1 MRDHKHIVWLNE
13 QLPGLVSDGT
23 LTSEAAQRLRQ
34 RYGEAEGGRGLQAAT
49 LFGVLGAVL
58 VGGGIILLIAHN
70 WDDFSRAWRAAFS
83 FAPLVLAQALAGFA
97 LWRWPHSVAWR
108 EGAGAF
114 LTLAIGA
121 SIALVAQ
128 TYNISGDLGDFLL
141 TWSLL
146 ALPIA
151 YVTRATLPAL
161 LYLLGITAWAGAQW
175 TSNAE
180 ALGYWG
186 LLVLILPWWRL
197 EAKDNPY
204 RPPPII
210 FAWIFALVLPFG
222 VTASLRDALDVQ
234 GTWMP
239 LTSALAGALFLAGR
253 RFWGEGISRMQKPLQ
268 TLGALALVALALVFS
283 FDETWRAQMS
293 DWRNGAGAFKDAVS
307 LHAFAFAIVAL
318 WLLLWL
324 ALWIDSFR
332 SRDWARTFLGALPL
346 FVALGVALT
355 RFEHPFA
362 AMLLLNAY
370 LFALGV
376 GTLVAG
382 LGAQSLGMVNGG
394 MLILAA
400 VILSR
405 FFDADLGFIARGVAF
420 IALGVGF
427 LAVNLVMMRGRGAA
441 RP

>member
-70 WDDFSRAWRAAFS
+70 WDDFSRATRAALS
-83 FAPLVLAQALAGFA
+83 FAPLVLAQMLAGFV
-97 LWRWPHSVAWR
+97 LWRRADSVAWR

-141 TWSLL
+141 TWTLL
-146 ALPIA
+146 ALPVA
-151 YVTRATLPAL
+151 YLMRATLPAL
-161 LYLLGITAWAGAQW
+161 LYLLGITAWAASQW
-175 TSNAE
+175 TSNAA

-186 LLVLILPWWRL
+186 LLALILPWWRL

-204 RPPPII
+204 RPRPLI
-210 FAWIFALVLPFG
+210 FAWVFALVLPFG
-222 VTASLRDALDVQ
+222 VAASLRDALDVQ
-234 GTWMP
+234 RTWM
-239 LTSALAGALFLAGR
+239 LLSGAVAGAVYLAGR

-268 TLGALALVALALVFS
+268 TLGALALVMLALVFS

-293 DWRNGAGAFKDAVS
+293 DWRGGADAFKDAVLS
-307 LHAFAFAIVAL
+307 HRFAFAIVAL

-332 SRDWARTFLGALPL
+332 CRDWARTFFAALPL
-346 FVALGVALT
+346 FAAVGLAVT
-355 RFEHPFA
+355 RFGQPFA

-382 LGAQSLGMVNGG
+382 LTAQSLGMVNGG

-400 VILSR
+400 LIITR
-405 FFDADLGFIARGVAF
+405 FFDADLGFLARGVAF
-420 IALGVGF
+420 IALGAGF
-427 LAVNLVMMRGRGAA
+427 LAVNVVMMRRGGAA
-441 RP
+441 KP

>member
-1 MRDHKHIVWLNE
+1 MRDQKHVAWLYE

-23 LTSEAAQRLRQ
+23 LTTEAAQRLRQ
-34 RYGEAEGGRGLQAAT
+34 RYGAAEGGRGLQAAT

-58 VGGGIILLIAHN
+58 VGGGIILLLAHN
-70 WDDFSRAWRAAFS
+70 WDEFSRATRAALS

-97 LWRWPHSVAWR
+97 IWRRPDSLPWR

-141 TWSLL
+141 TWTLL
-146 ALPIA
+146 ALPVA
-151 YVTRATLPAL
+151 YVMRATVPAL
-161 LYLLGITAWAGAQW
+161 LYLLGVTAWAGAQW
-175 TSNAE
+175 TSNAA

-186 LLVLILPWWRL
+186 LLALILPWWRL

-204 RPPPII
+204 RPRPLI
-210 FAWIFALVLPFG
+210 FAWVLSLVLPFG
-222 VTASLRDALDVQ
+222 VAASLRDALDVQ

-239 LTSALAGALFLAGR
+239 LSSAIAAALFLAGR
-253 RFWGEGISRMQKPLQ
+253 RFWGEGTSRMQKPLQ
-268 TLGALALVALALVFS
+268 TLGALALVASALVFS
-283 FDETWRAQMS
+283 FEDAWRSQESAWQ
-293 DWRNGAGAFKDAVS
+293 RGAGAFKDAVLS
-307 LHAFAFAIVAL
+307 HPFAFAIVAL

-332 SRDWARTFLGALPL
+332 CRDWARTFLGALPL
-346 FVALGVALT
+346 FVAVGLALA
-355 RFEHPFA
+355 HAGQPFA

-370 LFALGV
+370 LFALGL

-382 LGAQSLGMVNGG
+382 LVAQSLGMVNGG

-400 VILSR
+400 VILAR
-405 FFDADLGFIARGVAF
+405 FFDADLGFLARGVAF
-420 IALGVGF
+420 IALGAGF
-427 LAVNLVMMRGRGAA
+427 LAVNVVMMRKRGAA
-441 RP
+441 KP

>member
-1 MRDHKHIVWLNE
+1 MRDQKHIAWLYE

-23 LTSEAAQRLRQ
+23 LTSEDAQRLRQ
-34 RYGEAEGGRGLQAAT
+34 RYGEAAGGRVQQAAT

-70 WDDFSRAWRAAFS
+70 WDEFSRATRAALS

-97 LWRWPHSVAWR
+97 LWRRSDSVPWR

-141 TWSLL
+141 TWTLL
-146 ALPIA
+146 ALPVA
-151 YVTRATLPAL
+151 YLMRATLPAI
-161 LYLLGITAWAGAQW
+161 LYLLGVTAWAAAQW
-175 TSNAE
+175 SSNA
-180 ALGYWG
+180 AAPGYWA
-186 LLVLILPWWRL
+186 LLALIMPWWRL

-204 RPPPII
+204 RPRPLI
-210 FAWIFALVLPFG
+210 FAWVLALVLPFG
-222 VTASLRDALDVQ
+222 VAASLHDAIDVQ
-234 GTWMP
+234 GIWM
-239 LTSALAGALFLAGR
+239 LLSSAVAGALFLAGR
-253 RFWGEGISRMQKPLQ
+253 RFWGEGISRLQQPLQ
-268 TLGALALVALALVFS
+268 TLGALALVVSALVFS
-283 FDETWRAQMS
+283 FEDTWRAQMS
-293 DWRNGAGAFKDAVS
+293 DWQNGAGAFK
-307 LHAFAFAIVAL
+307 HAALSHPAAFAIVAL

-332 SRDWARTFLGALPL
+332 FRDWARTSLAALPL
-346 FVALGVALT
+346 LLAVGLALT
-355 RFEHPFA
+355 RFGQPFA

-370 LFALGV
+370 LFVLGV

-382 LGAQSLGMVNGG
+382 LNAQSLGMVNGG

-400 VILSR
+400 VILAR

-420 IALGVGF
+420 IALGAGF
-427 LAVNLVMMRGRGAA
+427 LAVNVVMMRKGGAA
-441 RP
+441 KP